1 MAGNQELEQAKG
13 NVEEAAE
20 NLQQEVQTDIEK
32 MTTAIEQLKV
42 AGTDLFA
49 EEIKNL
55 QIKIE
60 NAKAEAAAAVDR
72 AVDDAKVAEQNF
84 VQKYG
89 AGITRAVG
97 IALLVLIASR
107 VFGVI

>member
-1 MAGNQELEQAKG
+1 MNEKI
-13 NVEEAAE
+13 
-20 NLQQEVQTDIEK
+20 QQDIEK
-32 MTTAIEQLKV
+32 MQVEIEHLKEI
-42 AGTDLFA
+42 GEDLFA

-60 NAKAEAAAAVDR
+60 NAKAEIAAAVDQ
-72 AVDDAKVAEQNF
+72 AVDDIKAAEQNF

-89 AGITRAVG
+89 VAITRAVG
-97 IALLVLIASR
+97 ITLLALIAGR

>member
-1 MAGNQELEQAKG
+1 MNKKI
-13 NVEEAAE
+13 
-20 NLQQEVQTDIEK
+20 QQDIEK
-32 MTTAIEQLKV
+32 MQAEIEHLKEI
-42 AGTDLFA
+42 GEDLFA

-60 NAKAEAAAAVDR
+60 NAKAEIAAAVDQ
-72 AVDDAKVAEQNF
+72 AVDDIKAAEQNF

-89 AGITRAVG
+89 VAITRAVG
-97 IALLVLIASR
+97 ITLLALIAGR

>member
-1 MAGNQELEQAKG
+1 MNKKI
-13 NVEEAAE
+13 
-20 NLQQEVQTDIEK
+20 QQDIEK
-32 MTTAIEQLKV
+32 MQVEIEHLKEI
-42 AGTDLFA
+42 GEDLFA

-60 NAKAEAAAAVDR
+60 NAKAEIAAAVDQ
-72 AVDDAKVAEQNF
+72 AVDDIKAAEQNF

-89 AGITRAVG
+89 VAITRAVG
-97 IALLVLIASR
+97 ITLLALIAGR